1 MPEQEEYG
9 EDRTAPGGL
18 IGLAIQL
25 SEKAGKSG
33 DPKAVKKIQKIME
46 NVRET
51 PPPTASE
58 HEKAAFFHAF
68 IDELLKLKKQSE

>member
-1 MPEQEEYG
+1 VPEQEEYG

-51 PPPTASE
+51 PPPNAPE
-58 HEKAAFFHAF
+58 HEKSAFFHAF
-68 IDELLKLKKQSE
+68 FDELKKMQSK